1 MVTPSPRIGGLLDGV
16 TETLMPGTGPIRRN
30 VTIVNPLG
38 LHYRPA
44 QVFSETAK
52 KYTCNVTVWNGSNKA
67 DGRSLVEL
75 ILLVALPGSELTLE
89 VEGND
94 ASDALESLAAILASP
109 GDPLA

>member
-1 MVTPSPRIGGLLDGV
+1 MAGN
-16 TETLMPGTGPIRRN
+16 GPLRR
-30 VTIVNPLG
+30 TITIINPLG

-52 KYTCNVTVWNGSNKA
+52 KFHANVTVWNGNNKA

-75 ILLVALPGSELTLE
+75 ILLVALPGSELILE
-89 VEGND
+89 VDGAD
-94 ASDALESLAAILASP
+94 AGTALDELAVILASP